1 MASGRPR
8 GAIKESPYWA
18 GTLGR
23 LPGGLAVRT
32 ARSKPGATAA
42 GLRPLSFLLF
52 LFATL
57 PAEAQPPAPV
67 AEAQRADRVVVQKAE
82 RRLILF
88 RGDTELTAYDVALG
102 RNPNGHKQREG
113 DGRTPEGRYRIDW
126 RNPQSRYH
134 LSLHISY
141 PAPADR
147 ARAAERGEDPG
158 GMIMIHGLP
167 NGLGAL
173 GAAGLVHDWTEGCIA
188 VTNEAIRDI
197 WRRVADGTPIEILP

>member
-1 MASGRPR
+1 MQS
-8 GAIKESPYWA
+8 
-18 GTLGR
+18 
-23 LPGGLAVRT
+23 
-32 ARSKPGATAA
+32 ARFVAWVSVARIWAA
-42 GLRPLSFLLF
+42 GCLLLLLLLSLALS
-52 LFATL
+52 
-57 PAEAQPPAPV
+57 PAAVAQPPGLAPE
-67 AEAQRADRVVVQKAE
+67 AERADRVVVRKAE
-82 RRLILF
+82 RRLTLY
-88 RGDTELTAYDVALG
+88 RGETELVSYDIALG
-102 RNPNGHKQREG
+102 REPNTKEREG

-141 PAPADR
+141 PEAADR

-158 GMIMIHGLP
+158 GMIMVHGLP

-173 GAAGLVHDWTEGCIA
+173 GAAGLLRDWTEGCIA